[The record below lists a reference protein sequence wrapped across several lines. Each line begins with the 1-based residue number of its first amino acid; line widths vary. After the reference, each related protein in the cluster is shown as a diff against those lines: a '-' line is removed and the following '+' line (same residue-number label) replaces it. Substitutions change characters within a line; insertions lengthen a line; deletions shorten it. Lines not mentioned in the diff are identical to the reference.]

1 MACKNMKCENCKPH
15 EFQDTKYG
23 KNVRVFNSAGS
34 KETLKWRCTCCGNE
48 KSTVTDKKQALCG
61 PLVQFGKT
69 LVCLT
74 GISGSNPLGIVKDII
89 RIL

>member
-48 KSTVTDKKQALCG
+48 KSTVTDKK
-61 PLVQFGKT
+61 
-69 LVCLT
+69 
-74 GISGSNPLGIVKDII
+74 
-89 RIL
+89 